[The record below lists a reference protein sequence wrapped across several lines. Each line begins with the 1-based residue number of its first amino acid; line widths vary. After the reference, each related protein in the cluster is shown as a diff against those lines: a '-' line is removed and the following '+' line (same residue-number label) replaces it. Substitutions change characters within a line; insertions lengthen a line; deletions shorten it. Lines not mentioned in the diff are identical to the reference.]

1 MKIKNII
8 QVSILAGMMTLGYA
22 CSSGES
28 ELNEVVNEVQSSRG
42 SDLVATAAL
51 ETAGTLEPILR
62 EAHGDDVV
70 NITKLTLTGYYNAV
84 DHRFL
89 RDSLTALTELDMEGV
104 TIVGGDS
111 TYTAPNSHDWG
122 YPKNFKLVDNTIGQ
136 DMFSHLALTRFII
149 PKSVTRI
156 DDNAFRAT
164 KLQTF
169 EIPASVTSLGEV
181 VFHGIESL
189 EEVKVLANITEL
201 PRGTFGDCRNLKKVE
216 LSSTITHLGREA
228 FAGCGSLIDFSYF
241 KNIVTLDYA
250 TFYCCGFTS
259 VEFHE
264 GFTGLSRE
272 AFAYCRSLS
281 SVKFSST
288 ITEVGMEAFC
298 GTAIDSLVIP
308 KTVVKLP
315 NFCFRNMHQ
324 LKYVELMA
332 EIEEIPWECFWG
344 CENLEE
350 IKLSSTIKRVDD
362 TAFSGCK
369 LKDFKP
375 FENITSIGEKA
386 FRHNQFTSLKLP
398 EGLVEIGLQAFWGN
412 PLTEVT
418 LPFTLTKIRRGAFE
432 DTNIST
438 LTIPETVT
446 SVDGSLINGC
456 KYLTSLFWN
465 TAAELPDASNVNKNC
480 LVYLNNDKVKT
491 NNWKNVIVNGYA
503 TSIELVTIDNV
514 HNYWANYSYPFH
526 CPQEFTAKKIT
537 YTRDFNLTTSRGGN
551 EGWETIVLP
560 FVPTEYA
567 HAEKGVIAPF
577 DSEIDTKKHFWLRGL
592 SEDGFVDVAM
602 MEANK
607 PYIISMPNCDDYV
620 EEYNLNG
627 TVSFIAK
634 DVVIAQTPEALEP
647 VSCSEFSLQPIYS
660 NVEESV
666 SVYTLNTRAYV
677 EGYEYG
683 SVFKRSSA
691 AVLPFEAYAFYG
703 GRSSSSVIGIS
714 NNTGK
719 SRSIG
724 KKNSSGIPQKEDM
737 LF

>member
-1 MKIKNII
+1 MKIKHII
-8 QVSILAGMMTLGYA
+8 QASILAGVMALGYA

-51 ETAGTLEPILR
+51 ETAGTLESILR

-111 TYTAPNSHDWG
+111 TYTAPNSHDWD
-122 YPKNFKLVDNTIGQ
+122 YPKDFKLANNTIGQ
-136 DMFSHLALTRFII
+136 NMFSHLNL
-149 PKSVTRI
+149 
-156 DDNAFRAT
+156 T
-164 KLQTF
+164 KLVVPNTIVKIEDYGF
-169 EIPASVTSLGEV
+169 SSTKLVSLTIPESVVSMGEAV
-181 VFHGIESL
+181 CGSIETL
-189 EEVKVLANITEL
+189 ESVEVLANITSL
-201 PRGTFGDCRNLKKVE
+201 PSWTFRDCGNLKNVE
-216 LSSTITHLGREA
+216 LSNSITDLGKSA
-228 FAGCGSLIDFSYF
+228 FFNCASLSDFSYF
-241 KNIVTLDYA
+241 KNVKTLGYE
-250 TFYCCGFTS
+250 TFYNCGFTS
-259 VEFHE
+259 IEFHE
-264 GFTGLSRE
+264 GLTALHRSSF
-272 AFAYCRSLS
+272 YVCRSLS

-288 ITEVGMEAFC
+288 ITDIGMEVFF
-298 GTAIDSLVIP
+298 GTAIETL
-308 KTVVKLP
+308 TVPETVTHLS
-315 NFCFRNMHQ
+315 NFCFHGMSA
-324 LKYVELMA
+324 LKSIELLA
-332 EIEEIPWECFWG
+332 NVEEIPWEAFTQCP
-344 CENLEE
+344 NLEQ
-350 IKLSSTIKRVDD
+350 ITLSPTIKTIGS
-362 TAFSGCK
+362 TAFSKCK
-369 LKDFKP
+369 LKDFTP
-375 FENITSIGEKA
+375 FKNITTIGSWA
-386 FRHNQFTSLKLP
+386 FRYNQFTSIDLP
-398 EGLVEIGLQAFWGN
+398 EGLVFVDELAFWGN
-412 PLTEVT
+412 PLTSVT
-418 LPFTLTKIRRGAFE
+418 LPSTLTKIGSGVFNE
-432 DTNIST
+432 TNLTT

-446 SVDGSLINGC
+446 SVDGSLINDC

-480 LVYLNNDKVKT
+480 LVYLNNEKVKT
-491 NNWKNVIVNGYA
+491 NNWKNIILNGYA